1 MFFWNSLACPIIQ
14 RMLAIS
20 SLVPL
25 PFLIPEG
32 KSGPEGQN
40 NLPTAILTEY
50 GSCGVWTQ
58 AFCLCRACSHL
69 LCSAVETTEAVHW
82 KMMGFLHLK
91 RLFKPCF
98 LEGIGT
104 LGAAGGHLGSTPRWK
119 SYKTSPHARLLQWHL
134 FFFLW
139 HLWLRLCLIFFK
151 HFLSTCWS
159 ISQWQ
164 ALSWRQMGWGWLYP
178 VQIEPWVIVWHQM
191 MWWGIDKTR
200 HRMSFREN
208 LLQVRRL
215 YPGQPRSLPS
225 WGEAFSLFLCK
236 WYPFAFIVIQWLSK
250 PCIITGSVPWVLT
263 GLSLMFYNKPMR
275 RIFLESHLTE
285 EAMEAQSQE
294 FKHSQEQWA
303 SLSRLHGVLPAPSWF
318 SLHEVLLHNQTEG
331 PSFTLLF
338 P

>member
-40 NLPTAILTEY
+40 NLPTAILTEC

-91 RLFKPCF
+91 RLFKHCF
-98 LEGIGT
+98 LEGIGVGT

-134 FFFLW
+134 FFFYDIYDWDCVWYSSSTFYPLVD
-139 HLWLRLCLIFFK
+139 R
-151 HFLSTCWS
+151 FLSD
-159 ISQWQ
+159 
-164 ALSWRQMGWGWLYP
+164 R
-178 VQIEPWVIVWHQM
+178 
-191 MWWGIDKTR
+191 
-200 HRMSFREN
+200 
-208 LLQVRRL
+208 
-215 YPGQPRSLPS
+215 
-225 WGEAFSLFLCK
+225 
-236 WYPFAFIVIQWLSK
+236 
-250 PCIITGSVPWVLT
+250 
-263 GLSLMFYNKPMR
+263 LSLGGR
-275 RIFLESHLTE
+275 
-285 EAMEAQSQE
+285 
-294 FKHSQEQWA
+294 WA
-303 SLSRLHGVLPAPSWF
+303 EDGCILYR
-318 SLHEVLLHNQTEG
+318 
-331 PSFTLLF
+331 
-338 P
+338 

>member
-1 MFFWNSLACPIIQ
+1 MT
-14 RMLAIS
+14 
-20 SLVPL
+20 
-25 PFLIPEG
+25 LI
-32 KSGPEGQN
+32 
-40 NLPTAILTEY
+40 
-50 GSCGVWTQ
+50 
-58 AFCLCRACSHL
+58 
-69 LCSAVETTEAVHW
+69 
-82 KMMGFLHLK
+82 
-91 RLFKPCF
+91 
-98 LEGIGT
+98 
-104 LGAAGGHLGSTPRWK
+104 
-119 SYKTSPHARLLQWHL
+119 
-134 FFFLW
+134 FFLW

-151 HFLSTCWS
+151 HFLPTCGS

-200 HRMSFREN
+200 HRMSFWEN

>member
-1 MFFWNSLACPIIQ
+1 
-14 RMLAIS
+14 
-20 SLVPL
+20 
-25 PFLIPEG
+25 
-32 KSGPEGQN
+32 
-40 NLPTAILTEY
+40 
-50 GSCGVWTQ
+50 
-58 AFCLCRACSHL
+58 
-69 LCSAVETTEAVHW
+69 
-82 KMMGFLHLK
+82 MGFLHLK

-134 FFFLW
+134 FFLW

-151 HFLSTCWS
+151 HFLPTCWS

-263 GLSLMFYNKPMR
+263 VY
-275 RIFLESHLTE
+275 
-285 EAMEAQSQE
+285 
-294 FKHSQEQWA
+294 
-303 SLSRLHGVLPAPSWF
+303 
-318 SLHEVLLHNQTEG
+318 LLC
-331 PSFTLLF
+331 FTTS
-338 P
+338 PWGEYS